1 MYDYD
6 RGVKDEAKAAKAK
19 MAPSARRLALEAKK
33 KEEAAM
39 KTCVVDG
46 VEQRVGNVMVEPP
59 ALFLGRGEHPKKG
72 RIKVRHLCFACAAL
86 VDA

>member
-1 MYDYD
+1 MYEHW
-6 RGVKDEAKAAKAK
+6 RGIKDAEAEAKKNK
-19 MAPSARRLALEAKK
+19 APSERKMELEAKK
-33 KEEAAM
+33 AAEAEM

-72 RIKVRHLCFACAAL
+72 RIKVSTNVKAR
-86 VDA
+86 